1 MNELDRELSPREQL
15 LESIPFEGSAGV
27 VYLVLQGALALGAIA
42 LTLFLMRIL
51 FARVKRTR
59 IPPPNWGGPEV
70 LYIMVG
76 WLLLQ
81 VFVGALTAQILQPLP
96 LNPLSPVLEIYF
108 ELPTRTILGLMGGA
122 IAGLLT
128 AGAILHLPK
137 LHGQAFQ
144 VLGLGTGSLFQ
155 GGVIGALAWL
165 FAIPGGFAIIML
177 WSISLLLLGVEPD
190 PQPVTEFFVN
200 TITSGSWSTSILIIM
215 FGVVIAP
222 IVEEL
227 LFRALLFRWL
237 EKRFNTS
244 VGVVLSAIMFG
255 AIHGSLVAFLPIA
268 LLGALL
274 AILLHRTGNV
284 WTCIGL
290 HVVFNAGQFFLMWV
304 TASYS

>member
-1 MNELDRELSPREQL
+1 
-15 LESIPFEGSAGV
+15 
-27 VYLVLQGALALGAIA
+27 
-42 LTLFLMRIL
+42 
-51 FARVKRTR
+51 
-59 IPPPNWGGPEV
+59 
-70 LYIMVG
+70 MVG

-81 VFVGALTAQILQPLP
+81 VFIGTLTTRVMQPLP
-96 LNPLSPVLEIYF
+96 VNPLSPVLEIYF
-108 ELPTRTILGLMGGA
+108 QLPTRTIIGLMGGA

-128 AGAILHLPK
+128 AGAILLLPK
-137 LHGQAFQ
+137 LHGQALQ

-155 GGVIGALAWL
+155 GGVVGTLAWL
-165 FAIPGGFAIIML
+165 SAIPGGFAIVML

-190 PQPVTEFFVN
+190 PQPVTEFFVD
-200 TITSGSWSTSILIIM
+200 TITSGSWSTSILIII

-222 IVEEL
+222 VVEEL

-255 AIHGSLVAFLPIA
+255 AIHGSLLAFLPIA

-274 AILLHRTGNV
+274 AVLLHRTGNL

-290 HVVFNAGQFFLMWV
+290 HVTFNAGQFFLMWL
-304 TASYS
+304 TASLS